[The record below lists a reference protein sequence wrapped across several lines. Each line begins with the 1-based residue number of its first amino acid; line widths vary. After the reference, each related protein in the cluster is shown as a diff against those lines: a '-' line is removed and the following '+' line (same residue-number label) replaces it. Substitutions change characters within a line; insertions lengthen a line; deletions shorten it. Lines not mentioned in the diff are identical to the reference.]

1 MLPRWGTVRLSDI
14 AHSDVQG
21 WVSQLADTLAP
32 ETVRKIY
39 RILSLILTSAV
50 RDGRIARNPCDKV
63 KLPRPVQREQLYLTH
78 AQVHAMAD
86 KSGYYRLVVLALAYL
101 GLRWGEMAALRV
113 GRIDFL
119 RRRLLVAESVTLVDG
134 VQTWGAP
141 KSYEHREVPI
151 PRFLAEELASY
162 VAGKDADDL
171 VFAGVRRGGALRVTT
186 FRRAAFDRAA
196 AEVGARGL
204 RPHDL
209 RHTAASLAIQSRATI
224 KVVQQMLGHAS
235 ATVTL
240 DRYGHLYADDLDDLA
255 DRMHAAAEASRR
267 KFCGLFAD

>member
-1 MLPRWGTVRLSDI
+1 
-14 AHSDVQG
+14 
-21 WVSQLADTLAP
+21 
-32 ETVRKIY
+32 
-39 RILSLILTSAV
+39 
-50 RDGRIARNPCDKV
+50 V

-78 AQVHAMAD
+78 AQVHAMAEN
-86 KSGYYRLVVLALAYL
+86 SGDYRLVVLVLAYL

-119 RRRLLVAESVTLVDG
+119 RRRLVVAESVTLVDG

-151 PRFLAEELASY
+151 PRFLADELASH
-162 VAGKDADDL
+162 VAGKNADDL
-171 VFAGVRRGGALRVTT
+171 VFTGVRGGGALRVPT

-196 AEVGARGL
+196 AEVGMPGL

-209 RHTAASLAIQSRATI
+209 RHTAASLAIASGATV
-224 KVVQQMLGHAS
+224 KVVQRMLGHAS

-240 DRYGHLYADDLDDLA
+240 DRYGHLYSNDLDDLA
-255 DRMHAAAEASRR
+255 DRMHAAAEAVRGNSADFLRTSGELILLPKSAGSRGSPVVA
-267 KFCGLFAD
+267 GL